1 MGTLSTPDEI
11 ALLRAHDIARV
22 RAPNPGPYT
31 LSGTNSWIIGR
42 DPAYLIDPG
51 PAIAEHLD
59 ALLVELAGRGG
70 LAAILLTHRHRDHS
84 EGAPELSART
94 GAPIAASTGAPI
106 AASSGAPVGA
116 SSGEHQIELA
126 DGDRIGPLT
135 ALATPGHASD
145 HLAFVA
151 GRVCFSG
158 DTVLGEGSVF
168 IAPDPGSLTGYLAAL
183 RRLRELDLE
192 LIAPGHGPL
201 VTDPAAKLDHYL
213 AHRLARERRVL
224 EALSAGLRDRE
235 QLLDRVW
242 PGLSP
247 ELRPIA
253 RATLEAHL
261 GKLAEEGRLPDG

>member
-1 MGTLSTPDEI
+1 MGTLSAPDEP
-11 ALLRAHDIARV
+11 ALLRAHDIACV

-31 LSGTNSWIIGR
+31 LSGTNSWVIGR
-42 DPAYLIDPG
+42 DPAHLIDAG
-51 PAIAEHLD
+51 PAIGEHLE
-59 ALLVELAGRGG
+59 ALLAELAGRGD
-70 LAAILLTHRHRDHS
+70 LAAILLTHSHRDHS

-94 GAPIAASTGAPI
+94 GAPVAAM
-106 AASSGAPVGA
+106 
-116 SSGEHQIELA
+116 SGERQIELA

-135 ALATPGHASD
+135 AFATPGHARD

-158 DTVLGEGSVF
+158 DAVLGEGSVF

-183 RRLRELDLE
+183 RRLRKLDLE

-201 VTDPAAKLDHYL
+201 VTDPAAKLDQYL

-224 EALSAGLRDRE
+224 EALAEGLRDRE
-235 QLLDRVW
+235 ELLDRIW
-242 PGLSP
+242 PRLSP

-261 GKLAEEGRLPDG
+261 GKLAEEGRLPEG